1 MRIKLPVMKLTLSTE
16 QKKQLE
22 SMHGKSRDKLVC
34 DRIKGVLLASEGW
47 TTAMIS
53 QALRIHEST
62 VRNHLADYTL
72 SEKLQPENGGSSS
85 RLSVQQTSTL
95 IAHLTEHTYSHNKQ
109 IVAYVLEQ
117 FGVQYTVAGMH
128 KWLRKNGFSYKKP
141 KGVPHKFDEAKQQ
154 AFVAQY
160 EQLKANCGVDETILF
175 MDAVHPTQATKIS
188 HGWIRTGQDKP
199 IETTGSRTRINL
211 LGAVALNDIAGAI
224 VNEYEFV
231 NSETIV
237 QFFRQ
242 LREKYPL
249 KHKLYLILDG
259 AGYHTANVV
268 KNTAISLNI
277 ELHYLPPY
285 SPNLNP
291 IERLWKVMNERA
303 RNSVYFKTKRDFRA
317 ALNMFFKETL
327 PDIGSTLTSRI
338 NDNFQTLQS
347 ASSG

>member
-1 MRIKLPVMKLTLSTE
+1 
-16 QKKQLE
+16 
-22 SMHGKSRDKLVC
+22 
-34 DRIKGVLLASEGW
+34 
-47 TTAMIS
+47 
-53 QALRIHEST
+53 
-62 VRNHLADYTL
+62 
-72 SEKLQPENGGSSS
+72 
-85 RLSVQQTSTL
+85 
-95 IAHLTEHTYSHNKQ
+95 
-109 IVAYVLEQ
+109 
-117 FGVQYTVAGMH
+117 MH

-160 EQLKANCGVDETILF
+160 EQLKANCGADETILF

-211 LGAVALNDIAGAI
+211 LGAMALNDIAGAI

-237 QFFRQ
+237 QFFGQ

-249 KHKLYLILDG
+249 NHKLYLILDG
-259 AGYHTANVV
+259 AGYHTAHVV
-268 KNTAISLNI
+268 KNAAISLNI

-317 ALNMFFKETL
+317 ALNTFFKETL

>member
-1 MRIKLPVMKLTLSTE
+1 MKLILTSDQKQTLETLHD
-16 QKKQLE
+16 QT
-22 SMHGKSRDKLVC
+22 RDGRVR
-34 DRIKGVLLASEGW
+34 DRIKAVLLTSEGW

-62 VRNHLADYTL
+62 VRNHLVDYTM
-72 SEKLQPENGGSSS
+72 SEKLKPENGGSDSH
-85 RLSVQQTSTL
+85 LSAEKTAELV
-95 IAHLTEHTYSHNKQ
+95 AHLTEHTYHHNNQ
-109 IVAYVLEQ
+109 IVAYVLQQ
-117 FGVQYTVAGMH
+117 FGVKYTVAGMH
-128 KWLRKNGFSYKKP
+128 KWLHKNGFSYKKP
-141 KGVPHKFDEAKQQ
+141 KGVPHKFDAAKQQ
-154 AFVAQY
+154 AFIEQY
-160 EQLKANCGVDETILF
+160 EQLKASCGADETILF

-188 HGWIRTGQDKP
+188 HGWIRTGQDKS

-211 LGAVALNDIAGAI
+211 LGAVALDDIAGAI

-237 QFFRQ
+237 QFFGQ
-242 LREKYPL
+242 LREKYPRN
-249 KHKLYLILDG
+249 HKLHLILDG
-259 AGYHTANVV
+259 AGYHIANIV

-303 RNSVYFKTKRDFRA
+303 RNSVYFKTKREFRA
-317 ALNMFFKETL
+317 ALDKFFKETL
-327 PDIGSTLTSRI
+327 PDIGSSLATRI
-338 NDNFQTLQS
+338 NDNFQMLTP

>member
-1 MRIKLPVMKLTLSTE
+1 MKLILTPD

-22 SMHGKSRDKLVC
+22 AMHGKSRDKLVC
-34 DRIKGVLLASEGW
+34 DRIKAVLLTSEGW
-47 TTAMIS
+47 TTVMIS

-62 VRNHLADYTL
+62 VRNHLVDYSL
-72 SEKLQPENGGSSS
+72 SEKLKPENGGSESH
-85 RLSVQQTSTL
+85 LSAKQTSEL
-95 IAHLTEHTYSHNKQ
+95 IAHLTEQTYHHNNQ

-141 KGVPHKFDEAKQQ
+141 KGVPHKFDAAKQQ
-154 AFVAQY
+154 AFVKQY
-160 EQLKANCGVDETILF
+160 AELKASCGEDETILF

-199 IETTGSRTRINL
+199 IKTTGSRTRINL
-211 LGAVALNDIAGAI
+211 LGAVALDDIGGAI

-237 QFFRQ
+237 QFLGQ

-249 KHKLYLILDG
+249 NHKLHLILDG
-259 AGYHTANVV
+259 AGYHIANVV
-268 KNTAISLNI
+268 KNTAIALNI

-303 RNSVYFKTKRDFRA
+303 RNSVYFKTKREFRA
-317 ALNMFFKETL
+317 ALDKFFKETL
-327 PDIGSTLTSRI
+327 PAIGSTLTSRI
-338 NDNFQTLQS
+338 NDNFQMLTPE
-347 ASSG
+347 SSS

>member
-1 MRIKLPVMKLTLSTE
+1 MKLTLSTE

-34 DRIKGVLLASEGW
+34 DRIKAVLLASEGW
-47 TTAMIS
+47 TTTMIS

-85 RLSVQQTSTL
+85 RLSAKQTSTL
-95 IAHLTEHTYSHNKQ
+95 IAHLTEHTYHHNKQ
-109 IVAYVLEQ
+109 IVAYVLDQ

-160 EQLKANCGVDETILF
+160 EQLKASCGADETILF

-237 QFFRQ
+237 QFMGQ

-249 KHKLYLILDG
+249 NHKLHLILDG
-259 AGYHTANVV
+259 AGYHTAHVV

-277 ELHYLPPY
+277 KLHYLPPY

-317 ALNMFFKETL
+317 ALNTFFKETL

-338 NDNFQTLQS
+338 NDNFQMLQS